1 MVDEK
6 QNEGFDRGES
16 KSILDRLQALL
27 GGETQAQAERQYVH
41 VVINPASGKDQAIL
55 RTINLACKTVGID
68 WDVFITKK
76 SGDGRHLAEQAVKA
90 GVDRVVVYGGDGTV
104 MEVASG
110 LVGSK
115 VPMAIIPGGT
125 ANVLSIDLGIPR
137 DLVEASALAVD
148 PDSRIRKI
156 DIGRIGDQYFLLRA
170 GLGLEAAMVAG
181 AKRELKDRF
190 GVFAYA
196 LSGLQALADPVVANY
211 HFTFEDQEVDAQ
223 GLTCIIANS
232 GLMGMEGLYLAPNI
246 QVDDGLL
253 DVIVLR
259 KADLPSL
266 LSLAAS
272 MVEGEE
278 NQQALQRWQV
288 REVTVRSQPAQKV
301 QVDGELIEQTPV
313 TIKVVPQ
320 AVRVIVPADGS

>member
-6 QNEGFDRGES
+6 LNRDLDPVES
-16 KSILDRLQALL
+16 ESILDRLQALL
-27 GGETQAQAERQYVH
+27 GGKKRAQTERRYVH

-55 RTINLACKTVGID
+55 RTINFACNTAGID
-68 WDVFITKK
+68 WDVYVTKK
-76 SGDGRHLAEQAVKA
+76 SGDGRRLAEQAAKA
-90 GVDRVVVYGGDGTV
+90 GVDRVLVYGGDGTV

-110 LVGSK
+110 LLGSDI
-115 VPMAIIPGGT
+115 PMAILPGGT
-125 ANVLSIDLGIPR
+125 ANVLAIDLGIPR

-148 PDSRIRKI
+148 LDSNIRTI
-156 DIGRIGDQYFLLRA
+156 DVAQIGDRYFVLRA

-181 AKRELKDRF
+181 AKRELKERF

-196 LSGLQALADPVVANY
+196 LSALQALADPVVANY
-211 HFTFEDQEVDAQ
+211 HLSFEGQEVDAQ

-232 GLMGMEGLYLAPNI
+232 GLMGMEGLYLAPDI

-259 KADLPSL
+259 RADLPSL

-272 MVEGEE
+272 AVEGVE

-288 REVTVRSQPAQKV
+288 REVTVQSQPTQNV
-301 QVDGELIEQTPV
+301 QVDGEMIEQTPIN
-313 TIKVVPQ
+313 IKVIPQ
-320 AVRVIVPADGS
+320 AVPVVVPFDKS

>member
-6 QNEGFDRGES
+6 LNRDLDPVES
-16 KSILDRLQALL
+16 ESILDRIQALL
-27 GGETQAQAERQYVH
+27 GGKKQEQTERRYVH
-41 VVINPASGKDQAIL
+41 VIINPASGKDQAIL
-55 RTINLACKTVGID
+55 RTINFACNTAGID
-68 WDVFITKK
+68 WDVYITKK
-76 SGDGRHLAEQAVKA
+76 SGDGRRLAEQAVKA
-90 GVDRVVVYGGDGTV
+90 GVDRVLVYGGDGTV

-110 LVGSK
+110 LLGSDI
-115 VPMAIIPGGT
+115 PMAILPGGT
-125 ANVLSIDLGIPR
+125 ANVLAIDLGIPR

-148 PDSRIRKI
+148 LDSNIRII
-156 DIGRIGDQYFLLRA
+156 DVAQIGDRYFVLRA

-181 AKRELKDRF
+181 AKRELKERF

-196 LSGLQALADPVVANY
+196 LSALQALADPVVANY
-211 HFTFEDQEVDAQ
+211 QLSFEGQEVDAQ

-232 GLMGMEGLYLAPNI
+232 GLMGMEGLYLAPDI

-259 KADLPSL
+259 RADLPSL

-272 MVEGEE
+272 VVEGEE

-288 REVTVRSQPAQKV
+288 REVTVHSQPTQKV
-301 QVDGELIEQTPV
+301 QVDGEMIEQTPV
-313 TIKVVPQ
+313 NIKVIPQ
-320 AVRVIVPADGS
+320 AVPVVVPFDKS